1 MSIFTE
7 PPPEVAVVTPVWRLI
22 VKAPIGWSPAASLQT
37 VTTTE
42 AAVTSVVKLMLM
54 VLRKPLNVPLP
65 TVDDCAALRF
75 IAYERATALVLVS
88 ASEVVLGIRW

>member
-1 MSIFTE
+1 
-7 PPPEVAVVTPVWRLI
+7 
-22 VKAPIGWSPAASLQT
+22 
-37 VTTTE
+37 
-42 AAVTSVVKLMLM
+42 VVKLMLM